1 MFLLNILLLLFM
13 GRSIFGEDETLNY
26 FPIDQHQTSLQ
37 PQPQQIRASPRLSQK
52 ETFKGFRFQDN
63 KAKYAWEEGK
73 NGAALI
79 NVDSLLPPSMTL
91 CMRGRILYNR
101 HGDINYWFNVLIKRK
116 NPTIFS
122 PTIDFGFYQRS
133 KGEWILEGGAGATFI
148 YIIMNEEEQ
157 DKAKEAN
164 SWPSRNTLRKWTHAC
179 VVGDFT
185 DDKTTLFINGKKINE
200 AEFKFSK
207 SFPENYFSEELRSSG
222 VIMSGFSVEFGRHAF
237 DSAPI
242 IGDLVDINA
251 WDRALD
257 ESELEAIT
265 NCRSFE
271 LRVGNLI
278 NKTSAFNVTGP
289 LCQPVEVEKRE
300 LSCRE
305 TKGILLPV
313 HANSLSNAVKQCDR
327 LLQKSLGPFFRT
339 ADKYASLYKRLE
351 LLPKTE
357 GFKDLCWFG
366 GRVLVWLPYKKVSGK
381 TTWNHITDSS
391 EAVWDTTIFVGEKPS
406 ANIEEEDVCLVWY
419 LGPLANGG
427 GDATPGCAEKLEY
440 DWSPCVTCTV
450 PHTLVKLSKISKY

>member
-1 MFLLNILLLLFM
+1 M
-13 GRSIFGEDETLNY
+13 D
-26 FPIDQHQTSLQ
+26 
-37 PQPQQIRASPRLSQK
+37 
-52 ETFKGFRFQDN
+52 
-63 KAKYAWEEGK
+63 GK

-79 NVDSLLPPSMTL
+79 NVDSFLPPSMTL

-122 PTIDFGFYQRS
+122 PTIDFGFYQKS
-133 KGEWILEGGAGATFI
+133 KGEWILEGGAGASFV

-222 VIMSGFSVEFGRHAF
+222 EIMSGFSVEFGRHAF

-278 NKTSAFNVTGP
+278 NKTSAFNLTGP
-289 LCQPVEVEKRE
+289 LCQPVEVEKKE

-305 TKGILLPV
+305 TKDILLPV
-313 HANSLSNAVKQCDR
+313 HANSLSNAVKQCNR
-327 LLQKSLGPFFRT
+327 LLQK
-339 ADKYASLYKRLE
+339 
-351 LLPKTE
+351 
-357 GFKDLCWFG
+357 
-366 GRVLVWLPYKKVSGK
+366 VSAR
-381 TTWNHITDSS
+381 SS
-391 EAVWDTTIFVGEKPS
+391 EPQTNMLHFTKGWNFFPRQRDSRTCVGL
-406 ANIEEEDVCLVWY
+406 EEEFLSGCLTKKY
-419 LGPLANGG
+419 LAKQ
-427 GDATPGCAEKLEY
+427 PGIISPMARRLYGTQQSMLERNQA
-440 DWSPCVTCTV
+440 P
-450 PHTLVKLSKISKY
+450 I

>member
-1 MFLLNILLLLFM
+1 MM
-13 GRSIFGEDETLNY
+13 GRSIFGEDESLNY
-26 FPIDQHQTSLQ
+26 FPIDQPQTSPHPL
-37 PQPQQIRASPRLSQK
+37 PQQIRASPRLSRK
-52 ETFKGFRFQDN
+52 ETFKGFRFKDN
-63 KAKYAWEEGK
+63 KAKYAWEDGK

-79 NVDSLLPPSMTL
+79 NVDSFLPPSMTL

-133 KGEWILEGGAGATFI
+133 KGEWILEGGAGAAFV

-222 VIMSGFSVEFGRHAF
+222 EIMSGFSVEFGRHAF

-289 LCQPVEVEKRE
+289 LCQPVEVEKKE

-305 TKGILLPV
+305 TKDILLPV
-313 HANSLSNAVKQCDR
+313 HANSLSNAVKQCNR

-381 TTWNHITDSS
+381 TTWNHITDGS
-391 EAVWDTTIFVGEKPS
+391 EAVWDTTIYVGEKPS

-419 LGPLANGG
+419 SGPLANGG

-450 PHTLVKLSKISKY
+450 PHTLGKLSKISKY